1 MKIKTAGPGEN
12 PVAHHLELQTGDRW
26 NRDSVRR
33 WAMGLTPLGVLQPQK
48 EGHEKPAT
56 AKGRPEERSLPTATG
71 LLHPE
76 RQPFGLPFGLPSM
89 VE

>member
-1 MKIKTAGPGEN
+1 MAQPHY
-12 PVAHHLELQTGDRW
+12 VWASHH
-26 NRDSVRR
+26 
-33 WAMGLTPLGVLQPQK
+33 WASFNLKK

-56 AKGRPEERSLPTATG
+56 AKGRPEERSLLTATG
-71 LLHPE
+71 LLYPE